1 MFYSDVILSKRGA
14 LGNIWLAAHW
24 ERRLSKAQLLRTSV
38 EKGVEAIMTQQTA
51 PMALRLTGQL
61 LLGVVRIYS
70 RKAKYLLD
78 DCNEALVKIKVAFR
92 SGAVDMTSDA
102 LHVPRSAITLG
113 ATLTDFDMG
122 FPDAGLEDW
131 DADGG
136 AGRSGTPLRTG
147 SASKRR
153 APDSSGNTHLARQQ
167 DITLNRIIDDGD
179 AWDAAETGIASGDF
193 EDGGLDLGLELDDD
207 ALAAREA
214 GLLRGDEM
222 EVDDSLSVGV
232 GRDAAGSDVGGR
244 SVGSLLGLGGEAN
257 DTGAGQRDS
266 LGPMPDFDDGGFD
279 FFGGDFDAPAAPASV
294 AEDTIDMTPRTAA
307 KIREAAERRALEEAK
322 AQGGKGRKQI
332 IDANIQLAGVSQ
344 QNASPQ
350 TLIEES
356 YLPRS
361 RAYLRLLTM
370 NGDPARHL
378 LGDKANASLDIF
390 AGPIGL
396 APQLSSLFT
405 FDAAVLRRRRGLDAE
420 GERAAKRIRGSEELS
435 EIGRRDVGAEQPGGL
450 SGFGGLDDTWGD
462 EGQDMMMDQEMPD
475 FALGL
480 EEDGLRRSTRKSR
493 HADVAADDESETGR
507 LPALSRLAT
516 PEDDDNEPAEDS
528 LVGFSPNSQ
537 NPLAAFD
544 ARPADADKARAA
556 QSGWSNNSI
565 RALRVVRAQLDPAI
579 AAELDD
585 DELPAAGA
593 GKTLS
598 FEKVAA
604 GASRRAAAG
613 FFFELL
619 VLGTKDLVML
629 EQQQPYEDIRVAAKP
644 ALWTLQSAPTPAAA

>member
-1 MFYSDVILSKRGA
+1 
-14 LGNIWLAAHW
+14 
-24 ERRLSKAQLLRTSV
+24 
-38 EKGVEAIMTQQTA
+38 
-51 PMALRLTGQL
+51 
-61 LLGVVRIYS
+61 
-70 RKAKYLLD
+70 
-78 DCNEALVKIKVAFR
+78 
-92 SGAVDMTSDA
+92 
-102 LHVPRSAITLG
+102 
-113 ATLTDFDMG
+113 
-122 FPDAGLEDW
+122 
-131 DADGG
+131 
-136 AGRSGTPLRTG
+136 
-147 SASKRR
+147 
-153 APDSSGNTHLARQQ
+153 
-167 DITLNRIIDDGD
+167 
-179 AWDAAETGIASGDF
+179 
-193 EDGGLDLGLELDDD
+193 
-207 ALAAREA
+207 
-214 GLLRGDEM
+214 
-222 EVDDSLSVGV
+222 
-232 GRDAAGSDVGGR
+232 
-244 SVGSLLGLGGEAN
+244 
-257 DTGAGQRDS
+257 
-266 LGPMPDFDDGGFD
+266 
-279 FFGGDFDAPAAPASV
+279 
-294 AEDTIDMTPRTAA
+294 
-307 KIREAAERRALEEAK
+307 
-322 AQGGKGRKQI
+322 
-332 IDANIQLAGVSQ
+332 
-344 QNASPQ
+344 
-350 TLIEES
+350 
-356 YLPRS
+356 
-361 RAYLRLLTM
+361 M

-516 PEDDDNEPAEDS
+516 PDDDDNEPAEDS